1 MGLNF
6 VWKLLLLQFLL
17 ALFPIFIFQF
27 WYDYSKP
34 LKRVPNF
41 LILTCGV
48 CVLLGIATCID
59 VQGFDLGYLYAQLII
74 GSLYGG
80 TLVTVGLTLIY
91 LVAQLIMMD
100 GSWGWIEMAG
110 TLLLVVPAM
119 SFFNHRFYFRSMRS
133 KFTIA
138 LSLTALVLLIRAG
151 AFIYYYRV
159 EHPLLSEAD
168 YYTVILHQASYF
180 IIVAIGIACSEHSVR
195 YQQIHYRLAK
205 MSDNYRIEVQK
216 LQQFI
221 EETPLGVIFVDQAG
235 TITHINEMAIHL
247 LRDKVGGKTRSELLG
262 QPFTIMYD
270 HIEKDVMGRLLH
282 QALNGHKVTTEYVQE
297 QGKIYL
303 NSGICVRD
311 MDNNEITGAALIAHD
326 MTELNR
332 LRDELGRMERLSL
345 VGQMAAS
352 ITHEIRNPMAV
363 IRGFVQLLGERSPD
377 NQREYYRIVMEEL
390 DRANSIISDFLSLAQ
405 NRIIEKNKRSLH
417 DIINEITPLLLADA
431 NMRGQS
437 LELKL
442 GDDIPMLML
451 NEKEM
456 KQLILNLS
464 RNGMEA
470 MDHNGV
476 LSLETAAYDNHV
488 DLRVKDTG
496 SGIPKEKLEHLFEP
510 FYTTKSHGTGLGLPL
525 CLSIMERHG
534 GDIYVDSEEGV
545 GTTFVVRFDRNRN
558 AYEAAAALSRS

>member
-1 MGLNF
+1 MLGLA
-6 VWKLLLLQFLL
+6 V
-17 ALFPIFIFQF
+17 
-27 WYDYSKP
+27 
-34 LKRVPNF
+34 
-41 LILTCGV
+41 
-48 CVLLGIATCID
+48 CID

-80 TLVTVGLTLIY
+80 PVVTMGLAVIY
-91 LVAQLIMMD
+91 AMAQWLMMD

-110 TLLLVVPAM
+110 TLLFVIPIISLYNHD
-119 SFFNHRFYFRSMRS
+119 FFRKNTRTKY
-133 KFTIA
+133 TVA
-138 LSLTALVLLIRAG
+138 LGLTALVLLIRLC
-151 AFIYYYRV
+151 AFIRFYDVR
-159 EHPLLSEAD
+159 HPDLQTSDYITIIAHQLS
-168 YYTVILHQASYF
+168 YLVIVS
-180 IIVAIGIACSEHSVR
+180 IGIACAEHFIRFRQV
-195 YQQIHYRLAK
+195 HHRLVK
-205 MSDNYRIEVQK
+205 VSDKFRIEVQK

-221 EETPLGVIFVDQAG
+221 EETPLGVIFVDQTG

-247 LRDKVGGKTRSELLG
+247 LKDKVGGKTRDELLG

-270 HIEKDVMGRLLH
+270 HIEKDVMGRLIH
-282 QALNGHKVTTEYVQE
+282 QALNGHKVTTEYVQD

-311 MDNNEITGAALIAHD
+311 MANNEIIGAALIAHD
-326 MTELNR
+326 MTELSR

-352 ITHEIRNPMAV
+352 ITHEIRNPLAV
-363 IRGFVQLLGERSPD
+363 IRGFVQLMGERSPD
-377 NQREYYRIVMEEL
+377 NQKEYYRIVIEEL
-390 DRANSIISDFLSLAQ
+390 DRANCIINDFLSLAQ
-405 NRIIEKNKRSLH
+405 NRVIEKNSRSLH
-417 DIINEITPLLLADA
+417 DIINEILPLLWADA

-442 GDDIPMLML
+442 ADYIPMLML

-470 MDHNGV
+470 MDQHGI
-476 LSLETAAYDNHV
+476 LSLETATFENYV
-488 DLRVKDTG
+488 ELRVTDTG

-534 GDIYVDSEEGV
+534 GVIQVESKEGT

-558 AYEAAAALSRS
+558 AYEAAAARSRD